1 MGIILIGM
9 NHKTAP
15 LHIRERLS
23 LSCDDNSRML
33 DEIKEISQVHE
44 VMYLATCNRVEV
56 VANIEDSASGVEQ
69 LKSFI
74 FSHGNLSHDEMK
86 ECLYVYRDHE
96 AVQHLFRVASSLDSM
111 VMGEPQILGQVKDAY
126 RHCLEHKASGIILNK
141 LLHHAFRVAKR
152 VRTETGIANNAV
164 SVSFAAVELAKKIFG
179 YLSGKTVLLI
189 GAGEMS
195 ELAAKHLMN
204 NGVSKIIF
212 ANRTYE
218 NAVRLA
224 NDFHG
229 IPVSFDLLEEKL
241 KEVDIVISSTGAPG
255 HIITERIIVDAL
267 RRRKN
272 RLIFLIDIAV
282 PRDIDPAVEEIDN
295 VFLYNIDN
303 LQEIVDDNVKNRMRE
318 ADKAEAIIA
327 DEVTNFSNWLNTL
340 EVVPAIVSLRNKADS
355 IIDNELE
362 KSLSW
367 MRDMNEEE
375 KEKIKILASSIVN
388 KMLHDPITRLKE
400 ESQNGGADPYV
411 AAIKRLFKLEP
422 DD

>member
-1 MGIILIGM
+1 MGIIVIGM

-15 LHIRERLS
+15 VHIRERLS
-23 LSCDDNSRML
+23 LSCDDNSRTL
-33 DEIKEISQVHE
+33 DEIKKFSQVHE

-56 VANIEDSASGVEQ
+56 VANIEDNVSGVEQ
-69 LKSFI
+69 LESFI
-74 FSHGNLSHDEMK
+74 FSHGNLPHDEMK
-86 ECLYVYRDHE
+86 ECLYIYRDHE
-96 AVQHLFRVASSLDSM
+96 AVRHLFRVASSLDSM

-126 RHCLEHKASGIILNK
+126 RYCVEHKTSGIILNK

-179 YLSGKTVLLI
+179 YLNGKTVLLI

-195 ELAAKHLMN
+195 ELAAKHLIN

-229 IPVSFDLLEEKL
+229 IPVSFNFLEEKL
-241 KEVDIVISSTGAPG
+241 KEADIVISSTGAPG
-255 HIITERIIVDAL
+255 YIITERIIVDAL

-282 PRDIDPAVEEIDN
+282 PRDVDPAVEAIDN

-303 LQEIVDDNVKNRMRE
+303 LQEIVDENVKNRMRE
-318 ADKAEAIIA
+318 ADRAEAIIT
-327 DEVTNFSNWLNTL
+327 DEVINFSNWLNTL
-340 EVVPAIVSLRNKADS
+340 EVVPAIVSLRNKADG
-355 IIDNELE
+355 IINNELE
-362 KSLSW
+362 RSLSW
-367 MRDMNEEE
+367 MKDMNEEE
-375 KEKIKILASSIVN
+375 KEKIRILASSIVN
-388 KMLHDPITRLKE
+388 KMLHDPITQLKE

-411 AAIKRLFKLEP
+411 AAIRRLFKLET